1 MKIKT
6 IIQHT
11 VFTSL
16 LSLAV
21 LSPIVQADEQQGIA
35 IATKRKQLDS
45 GWGDSQASM
54 IMRLTNAN
62 GDTSERRLRIKTL
75 EIVGDGD
82 KGLTIFDTPL
92 DVKGTAFLN
101 FSHATKPDEQWLYL
115 PALKRVKRIAS
126 KNKSGPFMG
135 SEFSYEDL
143 SSFELEKYRFNFIG
157 EDKLGDANTFLLE
170 QIPVD
175 SNSGYT
181 KQRVWLDK
189 HHYQPL
195 QVEYY
200 DRKGALL
207 KTLKLSNYQQ
217 HLGKLWR
224 PHTLEMDNSQTN
236 KSTILLTES
245 LEFRQGLQ
253 ESDFNQ
259 ASLQRVR

>member
-1 MKIKT
+1 MKIRT
-6 IIQHT
+6 LIQYS
-11 VFTSL
+11 VFTSA
-16 LSLAV
+16 LSLA
-21 LSPIVQADEQQGIA
+21 LFSPVTHADEQQGLA

-75 EIVGDGD
+75 EIIGDGD

-101 FSHATKPDEQWLYL
+101 FSHATEPDEQWLYL

-135 SEFSYEDL
+135 SEFAYEDL
-143 SSFELEKYRFNFIG
+143 SSFELEKYRFHFVG
-157 EDKLGDANTFLLE
+157 EEKLGNTDTFLLE
-170 QIPVD
+170 QTPVD

-189 HHYQPL
+189 QHYQPL
-195 QVEYY
+195 RVDYF

-207 KTLKLSNYQQ
+207 KTLTLSDYQL
-217 HLGKLWR
+217 HLNKLWR
-224 PHTLEMDNSQTN
+224 AHKLDMHNSQTN
-236 KSTILLTES
+236 KSTLLITES
-245 LEFRQGLQ
+245 LDFGQGLL

-259 ASLQRVR
+259 ATLQRAR